1 MKRLIITTL
10 GVFFV
15 TACQMSPDQKKT
27 IDYKGLSAKPGLVA
41 FGPLAGVDEKQY
53 LLEQDALLHS
63 RLEGKGVETN
73 IQEPTL
79 TLNIP
84 GNIGFSPNSASINW
98 NLHSILDEISPVLK
112 EYKYTSILILGHS
125 DSKGNSEVNQRL
137 SEQRG
142 KAIYDY
148 FINSEVPPER
158 LSYKGV
164 AGNDPLIKNAETT
177 LDRALNRR
185 ITLQITINKP
195 ADAVE
200 K

>member
-15 TACQMSPDQKKT
+15 TACQMSPDQQKA
-27 IDYKGLSAKPGLVA
+27 IDYKGLSSKPGLVA
-41 FGPLAGVDEKQY
+41 FGPLAGVDGKQY
-53 LLEQDALLHS
+53 LLEQDALLRS
-63 RLEGKGVETN
+63 SLEGKGIETS
-73 IQEPTL
+73 IQESTL
-79 TLNIP
+79 TLDIP
-84 GNIGFSPNSASINW
+84 GNISFSPNSASINW
-98 NLHSILDEISPVLK
+98 NLHSILGEISPVLK

-148 FINSEVPPER
+148 FINSGVPSER

-164 AGNDPLIKNAETT
+164 AGNDPLITNAETT
-177 LDRALNRR
+177 LERALNRR

-195 ADAVE
+195 AAAVE